1 MAQHGADYPLDYTR
15 GPATE
20 RSSPEKAA
28 DAATGQLNKVSGSA
42 MDTADRVVHQARYY
56 GEKAQDATRNF
67 KPFVEK
73 SLKDQP
79 MSTLAAAAAL
89 GFVLGA
95 LWKK

>member
-1 MAQHGADYPLDYTR
+1 MTQQRYPLNYDTGSAQEDAGR
-15 GPATE
+15 AEGIVETATE
-20 RSSPEKAA
+20 KLKDVGANAQELAENI
-28 DAATGQLNKVSGSA
+28 TE
-42 MDTADRVVHQARYY
+42 QARQY
-56 GEKAQDATRNF
+56 GEKAQDVAREV

-79 MSTLAAAAAL
+79 MTTLASAAVI

>member
-1 MAQHGADYPLDYTR
+1 MTGQSAHPLDYSNGTQ
-15 GPATE
+15 
-20 RSSPEKAA
+20 SPA
-28 DAATGQLNKVSGSA
+28 DAGSPTISDRLKDAGDTVRDMTETVVTQAGQLGERA
-42 MDTADRVVHQARYY
+42 QQAA
-56 GEKAQDATRNF
+56 GEI

-79 MSTLAAAAAL
+79 IATLASAAVI